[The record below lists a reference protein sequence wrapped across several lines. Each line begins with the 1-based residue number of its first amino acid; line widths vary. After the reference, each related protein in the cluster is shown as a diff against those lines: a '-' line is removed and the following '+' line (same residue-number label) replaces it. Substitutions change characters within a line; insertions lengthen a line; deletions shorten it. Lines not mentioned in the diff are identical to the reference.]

1 MITHNK
7 GITHTKER
15 TVVIII
21 TSNRKGPIVDVSFTH
36 IKKISKERKKPK
48 KQLYIFI
55 RNYKSI

>member
-1 MITHNK
+1 MINK

-36 IKKISKERKKPK
+36 ITISMASSY
-48 KQLYIFI
+48 LS
-55 RNYKSI
+55 NM